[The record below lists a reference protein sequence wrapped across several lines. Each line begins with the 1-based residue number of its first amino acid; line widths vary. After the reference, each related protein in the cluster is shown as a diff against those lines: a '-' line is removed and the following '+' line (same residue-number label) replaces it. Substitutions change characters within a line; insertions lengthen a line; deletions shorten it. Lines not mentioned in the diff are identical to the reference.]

1 MAAVR
6 ATSCKSD
13 GGGRSCTLTLVTP
26 ATENEIHQDALVA
39 LAPAEGR
46 TMSIKPAFGKVCLSQ
61 AASCPERTAS
71 QKQSRPQGLHL
82 APLISFQTLAPPV
95 SSLSLSF
102 PIWKGVIPGL
112 TALQSSCEFCDI
124 RAHECGTTLKS
135 YKSTRRRRKKKVRQ
149 CLLRI
154 WFPYCLR
161 HFALGEQPRL
171 GDDCL
176 VPGLGL
182 RVPSG
187 EKNV

>member
-13 GGGRSCTLTLVTP
+13 GGGRGCTLTLVTP

-135 YKSTRRRRKKKVRQ
+135 YKSTRRRRKKKGEAVFAPHLVSILSQAFCFGRAASPRRR
-149 CLLRI
+149 LLSSRFRPQGPQ
-154 WFPYCLR
+154 W
-161 HFALGEQPRL
+161 
-171 GDDCL
+171 
-176 VPGLGL
+176 
-182 RVPSG
+182 
-187 EKNV
+187 